1 MDMNFSGSRALSEGL
16 EILKSR
22 IGVLVGTALI
32 FYVILLAV
40 MAAFGGTMMQVMMVG
55 AGGDPSQAFAGMGLT
70 IFVMYLL
77 IYAIQFAQALALMR
91 LCSDRHP
98 VSIGDAI
105 AAGFRGTP
113 TMFGAVILL
122 GIVGG
127 IGGLV
132 IGMVLGLLMAAAQS
146 SAVSILIGLVGLAG
160 MIYLMARLSML
171 APVIAIDEELNPINA
186 IARSWRMTGGAALK
200 IALVYAAAMVLILV
214 LFFVVAALTIGTSMF
229 GAGGGAPNPAGLIG
243 FGIGMLVLGL
253 SVGLYFNTLIAAI
266 HRQLSGT
273 TNSAEAFA

>member
-1 MDMNFSGSRALSEGL
+1 
-16 EILKSR
+16 
-22 IGVLVGTALI
+22 
-32 FYVILLAV
+32 
-40 MAAFGGTMMQVMMVG
+40 
-55 AGGDPSQAFAGMGLT
+55 
-70 IFVMYLL
+70 MYLL
-77 IYAIQFAQALALMR
+77 IYAIQFAEALALMR